1 MKEIKCNKRRFSV
14 SIDKRTRTRCVQ
26 SINPYDMTEYHW
38 ARQVPNSYTWDFFHD
53 GYVVVNLEPKH
64 DLRGA
69 DLLMRIAEELCEL
82 DDAAG
87 LKPCIDRT

>member
-1 MKEIKCNKRRFSV
+1 MKEIKYNKRRFSV

-26 SINPYDMTEYHW
+26 RISPYDMTEYHW
-38 ARQVPNSYTWDFFHD
+38 SRQVPDSYRWEFFRS
-53 GYVVVNLEPKH
+53 GRCVETLIPKY
-64 DLRGA
+64 DLRGN
-69 DLLMRIAEELCEL
+69 DLLIRIAEELCEL